1 MFVSVFVS
9 QFNFYVERE
18 AFPMDKVSRVALPKS
33 ICTSRVLSTY
43 YMLHPK
49 NSFLYHSQK
58 FCGVQIVNHLIVQTS
73 PIPRYLISLTAINKN
88 IFWNYSSFFCIF
100 KLF

>member
-1 MFVSVFVS
+1 VFVSVFVS

-33 ICTSRVLSTY
+33 ICTSRVLRTC

-49 NSFLYHSQK
+49 YLFLYHSQNNFEQCK
-58 FCGVQIVNHLIVQTS
+58 SWTISSCKLHPSSVTS
-73 PIPRYLISLTAINKN
+73 SLFVIIIIIIITYSTR
-88 IFWNYSSFFCIF
+88 IFTPS
-100 KLF
+100 L